1 MKKKLVIYMEMEAIF
16 IIINKPKVFDSS
28 ISGLWYLML

>member
-16 IIINKPKVFDSS
+16 IIINDPKVFDSS
-28 ISGLWYLML
+28 TSALWYLML

>member
-16 IIINKPKVFDSS
+16 IIINEPNVFDSS
-28 ISGLWYLML
+28 TSRLWYLML